1 MKNKITEYILSLSER
16 EQKILMFFSI
26 FIFVFIFFLFYYLM
40 STSIE
45 EKKSEIKEKQ
55 RMMIKISSMKR
66 EFKIAKLRKK
76 SLESKVKNNKTNIN
90 SYISGIKDSVGV
102 EINTLKELK
111 SKKIG
116 NIKKEKIEL
125 SLRRVEL
132 PKLMT
137 FLYALENR
145 SRFVFIESLSIKK
158 RYDRK
163 NYNATIVVAT
173 LKQENENE

>member
-1 MKNKITEYILSLSER
+1 MKEKIMNYIVSLSER
-16 EQKILMFFSI
+16 EQKILMFFTAFI
-26 FIFVFIFFLFYYLM
+26 FIFIFSAFYFFM
-40 STSIE
+40 SSTIE
-45 EKKSEIKEKQ
+45 EKKADIKEKQ
-55 RMMIKISSMKR
+55 KMMVKISSMKR
-66 EFKIAKLRKK
+66 EFKIAKMRKR
-76 SLESKVKNNKTNIN
+76 SLEAKVENNKTNIN
-90 SYISGIKDSVGV
+90 SYVSGIKDSVGV

-111 SKKIG
+111 AKKIG

-125 SLRRVEL
+125 SLRRIEL

-145 SRFVFIESLSIKK
+145 SRFVFIEALSIKK

-173 LKQENENE
+173 LKQEDDNE